1 MTDDPDTQGS
11 AAGEPDRPSTPAVA
25 PLAFEVPEMPRPLT
39 ESRPEILIAAAA
51 AGGFVLAK
59 LVGRLRGR

>member
-1 MTDDPDTQGS
+1 MTDDPETPGT
-11 AAGEPDRPSTPAVA
+11 AAGEPDRSAAPAA
-25 PLAFEVPEMPRPLT
+25 ASPAFEVPEMPRPLT

-59 LVGRLRGR
+59 LLGRLRGR